1 LGVLI
6 NPYSLDREPVLRC
19 SGESLLS
26 KEDVEECAESFK
38 SGKLY
43 KKVIESKAYQVFEKA
58 DNQTLQQF
66 AFAQQRQ
73 FIEEMNDCEIDYDF
87 SNMPI
92 TTLDFGALP
101 FSKID
106 IFIDLFKLSSDIL
119 ILSKNCVEIF
129 SSIE

>member
-1 LGVLI
+1 
-6 NPYSLDREPVLRC
+6 
-19 SGESLLS
+19 
-26 KEDVEECAESFK
+26 
-38 SGKLY
+38 
-43 KKVIESKAYQVFEKA
+43 
-58 DNQTLQQF
+58 
-66 AFAQQRQ
+66 
-73 FIEEMNDCEIDYDF
+73 
-87 SNMPI
+87 MPI